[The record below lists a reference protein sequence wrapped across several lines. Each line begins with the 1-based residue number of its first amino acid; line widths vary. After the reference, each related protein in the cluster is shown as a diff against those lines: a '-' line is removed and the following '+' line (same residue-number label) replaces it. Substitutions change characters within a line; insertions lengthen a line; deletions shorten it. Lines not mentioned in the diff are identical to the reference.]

1 MNNYIIDPAWIYWV
15 NICDAVKTMFIVIAV
30 LSASVLVALLIATV
44 ADELV
49 FDDVDADY
57 AKIKKLIRFVISV
70 TLLSTAAA
78 IFIPNATTL
87 IGLKVTELVTQ
98 SNIDFSTDALK
109 SVVDYIVE
117 AIKSVK

>member
-1 MNNYIIDPAWIYWV
+1 MTNYIIDPAWIYWA
-15 NICDAVKTMFIVIAV
+15 NICEAVKTMFIVIAV

-57 AKIKKLIRFVISV
+57 AKIKKLIRFVIPV

-78 IFIPNATTL
+78 IFIPDATTL
-87 IGLKVTELVTQ
+87 IEMKVTELVTRN
-98 SNIDFSTDALK
+98 SIELSGDAIK
-109 SVVDYIVE
+109 SVVDYIVD
-117 AIKSVK
+117 AIKSLK